1 VILSSAAV
9 LTYEAVMQGKGVAA
23 PDPDPS
29 SINMVS
35 LARLHVL
42 IADGDAERRGEI
54 AVLTRSLGV
63 QNVVLADTPAG
74 LFEALRSRAYDVLL
88 CSESL
93 GDAGGVEVLRTVRKL
108 APATRSVLMRT
119 NERAGSVPEDVD
131 ALELPLSH
139 AILEGLLQRTAEP
152 HGGLWCEVP
161 ELSLTDILQMYHQA
175 QRSITVLL
183 SGPIGG
189 RIRLESGEIVD
200 AEAGNLHGMPAISR
214 LLEAESGLLRTEA
227 ARGVITP
234 TISAPF
240 QSVLL
245 EAAHKLDERRRDFAE
260 GIGPT
265 SVSSSVLRP
274 EIMPPLRAHAPD
286 PDSFLVPPDRRRQR
300 AWLALASVLASVGF
314 AAGAAFYLTT
324 QLQENE
330 PRAEALGDDAAAVEQ
345 SARALT
351 PPPDVPGAKSAPQA
365 DVVAGETAPA
375 RSAASAAVAAAPVA
389 PARVGPAPSAASRGA
404 ARAARG
410 SFELRVTSR
419 PSHAAVTEAGRGLGR
434 TPLTLTIDAAS
445 VARAPR
451 EFIVRL
457 PGYTPARLV
466 QSASAAD
473 VESMV
478 LLTPRLPNASSPD
491 DEQVDGE
498 QDPSENNSRNKRID
512 LDIRM
517 RR

>member
-1 VILSSAAV
+1 
-9 LTYEAVMQGKGVAA
+9 
-23 PDPDPS
+23 
-29 SINMVS
+29 MVS
-35 LARLHVL
+35 LTRLHVL
-42 IADGDAERRGEI
+42 IADGDAERRREL
-54 AVLTRSLGV
+54 AELTRGLGV
-63 QNVVLADTPAG
+63 QNVVLVDTPTA

-119 NERAGSVPEDVD
+119 NERAGGVPEDVD
-131 ALELPLSH
+131 ALELPLSRV
-139 AILEGLLQRTAEP
+139 ILEGLLQRTAEP

-175 QRSITVLL
+175 RRSITVLL

-200 AEAGNLHGMPAISR
+200 AEAGNLHGMSALSR
-214 LLEAESGLLRTEA
+214 LLEAESGLLRTEPA
-227 ARGVITP
+227 HGVITP

-274 EIMPPLRAHAPD
+274 EIMPALQARAPN
-286 PDSFLVPPDRRRQR
+286 PDSFLVPPDRRRR
-300 AWLALASVLASVGF
+300 RTWLALVSVLASVGF

-324 QLQENE
+324 QLHEE
-330 PRAEALGDDAAAVEQ
+330 GSGAEAPGDDGAAVEQ

-351 PPPDVPGAKSAPQA
+351 PPPEVPGATA
-365 DVVAGETAPA
+365 APA
-375 RSAASAAVAAAPVA
+375 HDSVADETVIAAPVA
-389 PARVGPAPSAASRGA
+389 PVAPAPPPATRGA
-404 ARAARG
+404 ARPTGAAAPAARA

-419 PSHAAVTEAGRGLGR
+419 PSHATVTEAGRALGR

-445 VARAPR
+445 VAKAPR
-451 EFIVRL
+451 EFMVRL
-457 PGYTPARLV
+457 PGYAPARLV
-466 QSASAAD
+466 QSASTAD
-473 VESMV
+473 VESVV

-491 DEQVDGE
+491 DEQDDPE
-498 QDPSENNSRNKRID
+498 QDPADNNSRNKRID

>member
-1 VILSSAAV
+1 
-9 LTYEAVMQGKGVAA
+9 MQGKDVAA
-23 PDPDPS
+23 PDPDPRS
-29 SINMVS
+29 VNMVS
-35 LARLHVL
+35 LTRLHVL
-42 IADGDAERRGEI
+42 IADGDVERRREI
-54 AVLTRSLGV
+54 AELTQELGV
-63 QNVVLADTPAG
+63 QNVALVDTAAA

-93 GDAGGVEVLRTVRKL
+93 KDGDGVEVLRTARKL

-119 NERAGSVPEDVD
+119 NERAPGSSVPEDVD
-131 ALELPLSH
+131 ALEPPLSRV
-139 AILEGLLQRTAEP
+139 ILEGLLQRTAEP

-175 QRSITVLL
+175 RRSITVLL

-200 AEAGNLHGMPAISR
+200 AEAGTLHGMPALSR

-227 ARGVITP
+227 ARGVVVP

-274 EIMPPLRAHAPD
+274 EVMPALRAHAPD
-286 PDSFLVPPDRRRQR
+286 PDSFLVPPDRRRRR
-300 AWLALASVLASVGF
+300 AWLALLSVLASVGF

-324 QLQENE
+324 QLHEDQ
-330 PRAEALGDDAAAVEQ
+330 PDAQAPADDGAAVEQ

-351 PPPDVPGAKSAPQA
+351 PPPEVPGGPAAPGRASAMG
-365 DVVAGETAPA
+365 GETAPA
-375 RSAASAAVAAAPVA
+375 PPAAAAPAPRVPVA
-389 PARVGPAPSAASRGA
+389 PAPAPPPSAPGGAARFAATAAPAPS
-404 ARAARG
+404 G
-410 SFELRVTSR
+410 SFELRVSSK
-419 PSHAAVTEAGRGLGR
+419 PSHATVTEAGRTLGR

-445 VARAPR
+445 VAKAPR

-457 PGYTPARLV
+457 PGYAPAKLV
-466 QSASAAD
+466 QSASTAD
-473 VESMV
+473 VESVV
-478 LLTPRLPNASSPD
+478 LLTPRLPNASSPE
-491 DEQVDGE
+491 DEQVDPE
-498 QDPSENNSRNKRID
+498 PDTAESNSRNKRID
-512 LDIRM
+512 LDIRL